1 MHTYGMH
8 THSHPTLTESTSLPS
23 FGQETAQCSEA
34 PFSIFVVM
42 SAWLLREEGLRMAQG
57 PGRGVGR
64 HKTGGAVAEQCRK
77 KSGCRATNS
86 PGLGWGEGP
95 PGWGAVPLPQ
105 LLQQGGAPCSA
116 TPPPPGSSC
125 ERGLASFTVGQSVAG
140 TVSVI
145 LPLGILAGGPHPL
158 HVQAPA
164 FCTAA

>member
-57 PGRGVGR
+57 PRRGVGR

-95 PGWGAVPLPQ
+95 PGGEQRLSHSCCSKEGHLA
-105 LLQQGGAPCSA
+105 LL
-116 TPPPPGSSC
+116 PPPPGSSC